1 MSTPSISS
9 SQRTGF
15 SLRLGALAMALVM
28 AGCTTLQTPYTQ
40 PAVQTP
46 AQWEQAGNAGDATNA
61 HTATSID
68 RWWQQFNDPAL
79 TQLIDTALARNNDLA
94 AATLRVRQAQL
105 QAGLAGTALS
115 PTVSAGVSSSASRSL
130 DSSNAPSSRGSGI
143 SASVS
148 YEVDLWGKLDSSRN
162 AAEWEA
168 RASAQD
174 RESTAQALVA
184 STAGLY
190 WQLAYLNERY
200 ASGEQ
205 SLAYARQTLELVQ
218 AQYRAGAVSSLEV
231 REAQQTV
238 TTQQSTLSQ
247 LQQQRVET
255 RNALAILLDAPPTQL
270 TLQGTLKAEPQQLGT
285 QPLPEVAAGLPAD
298 LLGRRPDLR
307 AAELR
312 LRSALASGDATRASY
327 YPSLTLTGSIG
338 TSSAAL
344 LNLLSNPVATL
355 GAGLALP
362 FLRQT
367 EMKLSN
373 QLSQAQ
379 YEEAVV
385 NFRQTLYQAFTDVE
399 NALSARTQLAEQ
411 GTLLAQRLEAAREV
425 ERLYEVRYRAG
436 AATLR
441 TWLDAQESR
450 RAAELALSENR
461 LSQYNALATLYK
473 ALGGGTAA

>member
-1 MSTPSISS
+1 MTRQTTSS
-9 SQRTGF
+9 SPRSAIG
-15 SLRLGALAMALVM
+15 LRLGALAMAMVM
-28 AGCTTLQTPYTQ
+28 AGCTTLQTPYSQ
-40 PAVQTP
+40 PVVQTP
-46 AQWEQAGNAGDATNA
+46 TQWEQSGKATG
-61 HTATSID
+61 TAAAASID
-68 RWWQQFNDPAL
+68 RWWQQFDDPAL
-79 TQLIDTALARNNDLA
+79 TLLIDTALARNNDLA

-115 PTVSAGVSSSASRSL
+115 PTFSASASSSASRSL
-130 DSSNAPSSRGSGI
+130 DSSNAPSSRGSGV

-148 YEVDLWGKLDSSRN
+148 YEVDLWGKLASSRN

-270 TLQGTLKAEPQQLGT
+270 TLQGTLKAEPQQLDT

-312 LRSALASGDATRASY
+312 LRSTLASGDATRASY
-327 YPSLTLTGSIG
+327 YPSLTLTGSLG
-338 TSSAAL
+338 TSSSSL

-385 NFRQTLYQAFTDVE
+385 TFRQTLYQAFADVE
-399 NALSARTQLAEQ
+399 NALSSRTQLAEQ
-411 GTLLAQRLEAAREV
+411 GALLTQRLEAAREV

-436 AATLR
+436 AAPLR

-473 ALGGGTAA
+473 ALGGGAL

>member
-1 MSTPSISS
+1 MTRQTPSSS
-9 SQRTGF
+9 PRSAIG
-15 SLRLGALAMALVM
+15 LRLGALAMALVM

-46 AQWEQAGNAGDATNA
+46 AQWEQARTANGDAA
-61 HTATSID
+61 SID

-79 TQLIDTALARNNDLA
+79 TLLVDTALARNNDLA
-94 AATLRVRQAQL
+94 AATSRVRQAQL
-105 QAGLAGTALS
+105 QAGLTGTALS
-115 PTVSAGVSSSASRSL
+115 PTVSASASSSASRSL
-130 DSSNAPSSRGSGI
+130 DSSNAPSSRGSGL

-148 YEVDLWGKLDSSRN
+148 YEVDLWGKLASSRN

-200 ASGEQ
+200 AGGEQ

-255 RNALAILLDAPPTQL
+255 RNALAILLDAPPIQL
-270 TLQGTLKAEPQQLGT
+270 TLQGTLKAEPQQLDT

-312 LRSALASGDATRASY
+312 LRTTLASGDATRASY
-327 YPSLTLTGSIG
+327 YPSLTLTGSLG
-338 TSSAAL
+338 TSSSSL

-385 NFRQTLYQAFTDVE
+385 TFRQTLYQAFADVE
-399 NALSARTQLAEQ
+399 NALSSRKQLAEQ
-411 GTLLAQRLEAAREV
+411 GALLTQRLEAAREV

-436 AATLR
+436 AAPLR

-473 ALGGGTAA
+473 ALGGGAL